1 MVISRRRFAE
11 NLKEMHGIKRS
22 TCRAC
27 KTFVFVNEVCKFCG
41 VVAAVASLILN
52 SLMTCE
58 NDETSYFYPLF
69 FKFLKCF
76 LRKVFL
82 QFFRAKN
89 GRGSNK
95 KWAWRQYKNL
105 SPFHSSV
112 IFVVFHPFYL
122 PLVAAVNQNLK
133 VILLKKEST

>member
-1 MVISRRRFAE
+1 MQILWRRRGSRVVD
-11 NLKEMHGIKRS
+11 LKLPNDVRER
-22 TCRAC
+22 RNV
-27 KTFVFVNEVCKFCG
+27 VFLTV
-41 VVAAVASLILN
+41 
-52 SLMTCE
+52 
-58 NDETSYFYPLF
+58 LF
-69 FKFLKCF
+69 KYLKCF
-76 LRKVFL
+76 LRKVFS

-95 KWAWRQYKNL
+95 KWAWRQYKSL